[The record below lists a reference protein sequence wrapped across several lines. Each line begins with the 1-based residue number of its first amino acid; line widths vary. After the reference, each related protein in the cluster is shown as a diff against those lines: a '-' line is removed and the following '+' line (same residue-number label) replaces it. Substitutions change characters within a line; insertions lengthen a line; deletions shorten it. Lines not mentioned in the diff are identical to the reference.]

1 MTRRLRVTLAHPS
14 AELYGSDLQ
23 LAETVGA
30 FVAAGHDVTVV
41 LPEEGPLVAV
51 LDGRGARTV
60 VTSFPVLRKAFL
72 NPRGLVRLAA
82 ATLRAVPTLWRLT
95 GTADVVWVNTI
106 TVPAWLAVARLRRRD
121 TVCHVH
127 EAEDEG
133 HRLVRTGLALPL
145 VLAHRIV
152 CNSAAARASLVS
164 VLPVLSRRTT
174 VVHNGVEGPADE
186 PAPPRP
192 RTPGDP
198 AVVALVGRLSP
209 RKGTDVA
216 LEAVAALRGEGRD
229 VRLALCGSTFE
240 GYEWFERDLRARA
253 EQPDLAGA
261 VDFLGFVRP
270 VWSVLEAADVVVVPS
285 RVEPFGNTAVEAL
298 WARRPLVA
306 SRTQGLREIVEEGVT
321 GLQAEPGDAA
331 SLAAA
336 IARLLDDPA
345 LAHDLAETG
354 RREARRR
361 FSTESYGR
369 AVTALLS
376 PRP

>member
-1 MTRRLRVTLAHPS
+1 MTRPLRVTLAHPS

-30 FVAAGHDVTVV
+30 FVSAGHDVTVV
-41 LPEEGPLVAV
+41 LPESGPLVEV
-51 LDGRGARTV
+51 LDRRGARTV
-60 VTSFPVLRKAFL
+60 VTAFPVLRKAFL

-95 GTADVVWVNTI
+95 GMADVVWVNTI

-164 VLPVLSRRTT
+164 VLPVLSGRTT
-174 VVHNGVEGPADE
+174 VVHNGVEGPPVE

-192 RTPGDP
+192 RDPGDP

-216 LEAVAALRGEGRD
+216 LEAVASLRRDGRD
-229 VRLALCGSTFE
+229 VRLELCGSTFE

-253 EQPDLAGA
+253 EQADLAGA

-270 VWSVLEAADVVVVPS
+270 VWSVLERADVVLVPS

-306 SRTQGLREIVEEGVT
+306 SRTQGLREIVEDGVT

-336 IARLLDDPA
+336 IGRLLDDPG
-345 LAHDLAETG
+345 LARDLAETG

-361 FSTESYGR
+361 FSTESY
-369 AVTALLS
+369 AVAMTALLS

>member
-1 MTRRLRVTLAHPS
+1 MTLRVTLAHPS

-30 FVAAGHDVTVV
+30 FVEAGHDVTVA
-41 LPEEGPLVAV
+41 LPEPGPLVAV
-51 LDGRGARTV
+51 LEERGARTV
-60 VTSFPVLRKAFL
+60 VAAFPVLRKAFL
-72 NPRGLVRLAA
+72 NPLGLVRLAV
-82 ATLRAVPTLWRLT
+82 ATARSLPRLWRAV
-95 GTADVVWVNTI
+95 GAADVVWVNTI
-106 TVPAWLAVARLRRRD
+106 TVPAWLAVARVRRRD

-133 HRLVRTGLALPL
+133 HRLVRTALALPL
-145 VLAHRIV
+145 LLAHRIV
-152 CNSAAARASLVS
+152 CNSQAARRSLTS
-164 VLPVLSRRTT
+164 VLPALEDRAT
-174 VVHNGVEGPADE
+174 VVHNGVEGPPGE
-186 PAPPRP
+186 PTAPRH
-192 RTPGDP
+192 RRPGDP
-198 AVVALVGRLSP
+198 ATLALVGRWSP

-216 LEAVAALRGEGRD
+216 LEAVARLRSQGRD
-229 VRLALCGSTFE
+229 VRIELCGSTFE

-253 EQPDLAGA
+253 QAPDLAGA
-261 VDFLGFVRP
+261 VSLLGFVRP
-270 VWSVLEAADVVVVPS
+270 VWSVLERADVVLVPS

-306 SRTQGLREIVEEGVT
+306 SRTQGLREIVEDGVT

-336 IARLLDDPA
+336 IARLLDDPT
-345 LAHDLAETG
+345 LAARLAENG

-361 FSTESYGR
+361 FSTESYAA
-369 AVTALLS
+369 AVTSSLS